1 MIHFTQ
7 TYYFV
12 FAALTI
18 IGGIIGYVNKR
29 STASLVAGGISGALL
44 VVAALFVN
52 TKPTGGLILGLV
64 VSVMLAGRFIPN
76 FMEKKVLFPSGI
88 MSLLSTAGIIV
99 TLLSWYKK

>member
-1 MIHFTQ
+1 MIYFTQ

-18 IGGIIGYVNKR
+18 LGGIIGYVNKR
-29 STASLVAGGISGALL
+29 STASLVAGGISGMLL
-44 VVAALFVN
+44 VVAALFLN

-76 FMEKKVLFPSGI
+76 FMEKKVLFPSGV
-88 MSLLSTAGIIV
+88 MSLLSTAGIVV